1 MLFQKHF
8 TLLISVSFVD
18 LLKGDLAARV
28 GGWGGG
34 GGRAYLYP
42 LLHLLQTDC

>member
-8 TLLISVSFVD
+8 ILLISASFVD
-18 LLKGDLAARV
+18 LLKRDLVARV
-28 GGWGGG
+28 GG

>member
-8 TLLISVSFVD
+8 ILLISVSFID
-18 LLKGDLAARV
+18 LLKRDLAARV
-28 GGWGGG
+28 GGG

-42 LLHLLQTDC
+42 LLQTDC